1 MNEYALHPFSG
12 GCWVGEI
19 WAIAETFYTYLAQ
32 RTQWVCR
39 YKEYKKRWRCIFHTL
54 MDLSSEAVTR
64 NWPSAEKFTLRTGPV
79 CALNSEDFP
88 LLEMNSLILI
98 TYLT

>member
-1 MNEYALHPFSG
+1 
-12 GCWVGEI
+12 
-19 WAIAETFYTYLAQ
+19 
-32 RTQWVCR
+32 
-39 YKEYKKRWRCIFHTL
+39 